1 MGTGRRPQSGTVV
14 STSEE
19 RFATAFATV
28 GFVVLGTALQRFGS
42 LFVDQLWLDDIQQLD
57 AARRGLP
64 ADPLIEQ
71 PSLTSRPYWMAHF
84 WMLRNIQ
91 NVVVIRLIYVAA
103 YGAAALLAHHLL
115 AKAVSAR
122 TALVVVVASFL
133 NPGTLLVFVFIN
145 GSSSVLSLLG
155 VLVGLCCLVE
165 LFRSPTAS
173 YRTWLM
179 QAAFGASCLGVVIVS
194 SNGVLTL
201 AAFALLP
208 WWRAPLRTDRRG
220 FLVHV
225 GTSLACVIGSIGL
238 GVAGI
243 LGAHPYSRIPGRVV
257 DGPLEALAN
266 LARLVS
272 SIAIAYIDPPLATG
286 GPTGQLV
293 TIGVALTV
301 LLGLACLLLSALRW
315 MFKLEDGHRVGEV
328 SPSVA
333 DYIPFLV
340 AAALASVAG
349 LAFTRIFHL
358 WHLFLPSVFLVASVL
373 LAGHLLFKGLAR
385 KGLLVAVFVLTTFS
399 FVQQNERF
407 SVSAAGLSNLAH
419 HMEVAAATWDGV
431 EQVFVFTAL
440 PGSGE
445 RAVPPPNVGLNA
457 PLRSLAFVRNVTGI
471 EGIDFAFIGGQGRAE
486 RIMKTNVE
494 DATRTRLYRYEES
507 GASGEVGLVPTD
519 LRHWGAS
526 GISASYGIESKVGVL
541 SLQNF
546 LCDRDAEATWVV
558 GEPDYGWLHGL
569 LGDVEFEAEV
579 LVPTWTDISVPS
591 GELFWVE
598 LLLDA
603 PPSSFG
609 PQNAVYSETTPPMPL
624 LGPGIA
630 LYQTP
635 KGYDLR
641 SFEGGMLVW
650 DIESPGLVEVLL
662 VGCEGEALALFVDG
676 VFHTFLEPAA
686 VSGKWRFGSGYKE
699 RTWEG
704 ALNVRMGTLKA
715 SAFEAFELAP
725 HYEGSHVGKPG

>member
-1 MGTGRRPQSGTVV
+1 MGTDQQRQSGTAV
-14 STSEE
+14 STSGE
-19 RFATAFATV
+19 RFATALATF
-28 GFVVLGTALQRFGS
+28 GLVVLGTALQRFGS
-42 LFVDQLWLDDIQQLD
+42 LFVDQLWLDDIQIFD
-57 AARRGLP
+57 AARRGLSVDP
-64 ADPLIEQ
+64 ANDQPPLM
-71 PSLTSRPYWMAHF
+71 SRPYWMAHF

-122 TALVVVVASFL
+122 TALAVVVASFL

-145 GSSSVLSLLG
+145 GSSSVLALLG

-179 QAAFGASCLGVVIVS
+179 QAAFGASCLGVVIVG
-194 SNGVLTL
+194 SNGVLIL

-238 GVAGI
+238 GVAGT
-243 LGAHPYSRIPGRVV
+243 LSAHPYSRIPGRVV

-266 LARLVS
+266 LARLLS

-301 LLGLACLLLSALRW
+301 LLGLAFLLLSALRW

-328 SPSVA
+328 APSVA

-373 LAGHLLFKGLAR
+373 LAGHVLFKGLAR

-579 LVPTWTDISVPS
+579 LVPTWTDFSVPS

-598 LLLDA
+598 LLLEA
-603 PPSSFG
+603 SRSSFG

-624 LGPGIA
+624 IGPGIA

-650 DIESPGLVEVLL
+650 DVESPGLVEVFL
-662 VGCEGEALALFVDG
+662 VGCEGGALALFVDG
-676 VFHTFLEPAA
+676 VFYTFLEPAA
-686 VSGKWRFGSGYKE
+686 ISGKWRLGSGYKE
-699 RTWEG
+699 RTWDG
-704 ALNVRMGTLKA
+704 TLNVRMGTFSA

-725 HYEGSHVGKPG
+725 HSEGSHVGKPG